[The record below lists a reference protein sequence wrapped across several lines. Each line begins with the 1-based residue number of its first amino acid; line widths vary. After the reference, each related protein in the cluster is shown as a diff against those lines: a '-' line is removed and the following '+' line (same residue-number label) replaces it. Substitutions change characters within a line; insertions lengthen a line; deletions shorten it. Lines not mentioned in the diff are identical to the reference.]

1 MTSFLTS
8 KQSNF
13 FGKRPQS
20 CSKRHAH
27 EFFCFPDL
35 KNHFLRRFSRRSDL
49 TQNGI
54 VTPPHVPTR
63 KPQNRPP
70 FGPNFGYLD
79 FKGES
84 TGLKGAILVLRFLSF
99 CFYFYFG
106 LCSKFSFF
114 FYILSDFSNAGRKG
128 QVNSI
133 TSTM

>member
-20 CSKRHAH
+20 CSKRHTH

-35 KNHFLRRFSRRSDL
+35 KNHFLLRFSRRSDL

-70 FGPNFGYLD
+70 FWPKFRLSRLQRGVYGSQRCNSCAPFFIVLLLLLLW
-79 FKGES
+79 FM
-84 TGLKGAILVLRFLSF
+84 LKILVLFLHFKRFFECRQKRPS
-99 CFYFYFG
+99 
-106 LCSKFSFF
+106 
-114 FYILSDFSNAGRKG
+114 
-128 QVNSI
+128 
-133 TSTM
+133 